1 MTHERGPVPFVVQ
14 PNETESYWQPV
25 PANGFVEV
33 HVSRHRHQTVN
44 PFPWTRSPS
53 LGTGAK
59 SITVVVPPQIAPR
72 E

>member
-44 PFPWTRSPS
+44 PFP
-53 LGTGAK
+53 
-59 SITVVVPPQIAPR
+59 
-72 E
+72 